1 MLPVVYSANLTIIF
15 ESTTRFSA
23 FVKTAF
29 EYRCRLQ
36 HHGEVDDARVVGGLV
51 GVAVETGGEDQGRD
65 AGLMEYDLVG
75 ELVEQP
81 GEVLAAVEGVVY
93 VEADVVIAVAHV
105 DEAPVLP
112 AQGLF
117 AEDYHEAGVGLV
129 YRLEDCT
136 YLVDV
141 DGADD
146 AVLSD
151 DQVIDEV
158 FRAGHV
164 EFLGI
169 EGCEDDVLVRAGFSL
184 LHGPEHIG
192 EVEQDGHSG
201 GVVVGTVV
209 DIAVQ
214 DTQMVV
220 VSRDE
225 HVFVR
230 RYRARHDAY
239 DIASDCAACRV
250 GKKRLV
256 ETAFAERLQTVLLEM
271 CLNIPCY
278 PRCIPGAGGPAVIH
292 VVCQPG
298 HEPLL
303 LGLVDDLLVHG
314 VRSQRPPALL
324 RLQGCGRQQ
333 YQCHNQCRRY
343 YFICSCHCSVVLSGL
358 YPIERANIRTS
369 PEIGSILSIM
379 NAVEKSAA
387 WIIVL
392 TADMLLYG
400 GKLGLQP
407 VLVEFGEKSTVLVL
421 QGQVG
426 GQVVVDVVGLYIVVN
441 DGELAFQNCCLERI
455 QCAVHQGY
463 VVGLDGGADLLNL
476 VVL

>member
-1 MLPVVYSANLTIIF
+1 MLPVVCSANLTIIF

-36 HHGEVDDARVVGGLV
+36 HHGEVEDEEGALFHDGVGDDVRVVGGLV
-51 GVAVETGGEDQGRD
+51 GVAVEAGGEDQGRD
-65 AGLMEYDLVG
+65 AGLVKDDLVG

-81 GEVLAAVEGVVY
+81 GEVLAAVEGVVN

-105 DEAPVLP
+105 YEAPVLP
-112 AQGLF
+112 AQCLL
-117 AEDYHEAGVGLV
+117 AEDYHEVGVGLV
-129 YRLEDCT
+129 YRLYDSA
-136 YLVDV
+136 YLVDI

-146 AVLSD
+146 TVLSD

-169 EGCEDDVLVRAGFSL
+169 EGCEDDVLVRACSGL

-201 GVVVGTVV
+201 GVVIGTVV

-239 DIASDCAACRV
+239 DIAADCAACRV
-250 GKKRLV
+250 GQERLI
-256 ETAFAERLQTVLLEM
+256 ETACAERFQTVLPEM
-271 CLNIPCY
+271 GLDIPCH
-278 PRCIPGAGGPAVIH
+278 PRRIPGAGGPAVIH
-292 VVCQPG
+292 VVREPG

-303 LGLVDDLLVHG
+303 LGLVDDLLIHG
-314 VRSQRPPALL
+314 VRPQ
-324 RLQGCGRQQ
+324 
-333 YQCHNQCRRY
+333 
-343 YFICSCHCSVVLSGL
+343 
-358 YPIERANIRTS
+358 
-369 PEIGSILSIM
+369 
-379 NAVEKSAA
+379 
-387 WIIVL
+387 
-392 TADMLLYG
+392 
-400 GKLGLQP
+400 
-407 VLVEFGEKSTVLVL
+407 
-421 QGQVG
+421 
-426 GQVVVDVVGLYIVVN
+426 
-441 DGELAFQNCCLERI
+441 
-455 QCAVHQGY
+455 
-463 VVGLDGGADLLNL
+463 
-476 VVL
+476 